1 MSCDE
6 FKLVTSRR
14 RGKKVKRVAVACSHN
29 KQGETDIS
37 VNVKEE
43 ILKINHARTV
53 VNESPFTEGVK
64 NVLQEALDVCGTKSV
79 SEIICYGLGH
89 FTECTISR
97 YQLALLLTLQERFKA
112 TVHAH
117 DPVFYVC
124 ELNILKELGFF
135 IIEENEEGKRL
146 LNTPDTTLLYLP
158 HCPKQL
164 VNNFLW
170 KNWGPTLSKC
180 IIFGNSISSAVDRSV
195 LSDCDLT
202 AFLVKIQPYINEF
215 PIVNNFKFLDVFN
228 DTSVHVFPEDKLCEV
243 LPSFWSE
250 NCLEPVYPDSD
261 LELIIKKQ

>member
-6 FKLVTSRR
+6 FKLVTSRKRGRKAR
-14 RGKKVKRVAVACSHN
+14 RVDINRPHN

-37 VNVKEE
+37 VSVTDE
-43 ILKINHARTV
+43 IVKINHARTV
-53 VNESPFTEGVK
+53 VDESPFTEAVK
-64 NVLQEALDVCGTKSV
+64 NILQEALDVCGTKSV
-79 SEIICYGLGH
+79 TEIVCYGLGH
-89 FTECTISR
+89 FTECVISR

-117 DPVFYVC
+117 DPVFYVS

-146 LNTPDTTLLYLP
+146 LSTTGTTLLYLP

-170 KNWGPTLSKC
+170 KNWGPDLSKC
-180 IIFGNSISSAVDRSV
+180 IIFGNSFSSAVDRSV
-195 LSDCDLT
+195 LSDIELT
-202 AFLVKIQPYINEF
+202 AYLVKIQPYMKEF

-228 DTSVHVFPEDKLCEV
+228 DTSVHVFPENKLCEV

-250 NCLEPVYPDSD
+250 NCVEPEYPDSD